1 MTLLKGDKSIE
12 KPMAVK
18 RPVGPALTV
27 ADGWNFGVGFWLALI
42 LAIPVILFVLGLLAW
57 ILIMIFGG
65 LAGGL
70 L

>member
-18 RPVGPALTV
+18 RNASALTV
-27 ADGWNFGVGFWLALI
+27 TDGWNFGIGFWLALI
-42 LAIPVILFVLGLLAW
+42 LAIPVILFILAVIAW
-57 ILIMIFGG
+57 VAIMIFGG

>member
-18 RPVGPALTV
+18 RNGSTLIVT
-27 ADGWNFGVGFWLALI
+27 DGWNFGIGFWLALI
-42 LAIPVILFVLGLLAW
+42 LAIPVILFILAVIAW
-57 ILIMIFGG
+57 VVIMVFGG

>member
-1 MTLLKGDKSIE
+1 MTLLKGGKSIE

-18 RPVGPALTV
+18 RNASTLTV
-27 ADGWNFGVGFWLALI
+27 ADGWNFGIGFWLALI
-42 LAIPVILFVLGLLAW
+42 LAIPVILFILAVIAW
-57 ILIMIFGG
+57 VAIMIFGG